1 MYFVPIEQ
9 LNNILSAP
17 PRTLA
22 TGWGCGDCR
31 SLTFLFRS
39 GVFLVDMWSEAFPK
53 PALKVAKI
61 GKIDLSPKLEQ
72 NGFVSPWVSP

>member
-1 MYFVPIEQ
+1 VKFQGRAQHVF
-9 LNNILSAP
+9 
-17 PRTLA
+17 RTDRTTYLPLGVSQ

-53 PALKVAKI
+53 PALKVV
-61 GKIDLSPKLEQ
+61 PR
-72 NGFVSPWVSP
+72 